1 MESSLQVLGIPRD
14 VVEFMRSTNALDDL
28 VAMAEGNFRNMS
40 RFLHPDI
47 NKDPGANA
55 FYVRLSDAINDIRD
69 VDGLMLAIE
78 RLVSETD
85 KRTNRHRVDAEK
97 ERQREKRGF
106 AAVLNLLENVDQ
118 FNVLGISG
126 PASFLLQLGASRT
139 ILDVSTNDSA
149 RLFLTT
155 QEIEVLPEQ
164 TEEAKFAEGR
174 WQEMYLADETELW
187 LSHQPEAPTQ
197 VVVVGFV
204 PAEALHYRMEDTFE
218 VISEE
223 RVELGEG
230 IADPVVIPVWTE
242 PTQAWFLQYL
252 EATPKKHSEVVA
264 RNHHGLLAIIGSIQA
279 QAFFYE
285 EQ

>member
-14 VVEFMRSTNALDDL
+14 IVEFKRSTNDLDDL
-28 VAMAEGNFRNMS
+28 VGMAEGNFRSMS
-40 RFLHPDI
+40 RFLHPDV
-47 NKDPGANA
+47 NKSPGANEL
-55 FYVRLSDAINDIRD
+55 FVRLSDAINDIRD
-69 VDGLMLAIE
+69 ADGLMLAIE

-97 ERQREKRGF
+97 ERRREKKGF
-106 AAVLNLLENVDQ
+106 AAVLDLLVNVDQ
-118 FNVLGISG
+118 FNVLGING

-139 ILDVSTNDSA
+139 ILDVSANDSA

-164 TEEAKFAEGR
+164 TEEAKFAGGR
-174 WQEMYLADETELW
+174 WQEMYLADQTELW

-218 VISEE
+218 VISDE

-230 IADPVVIPVWTE
+230 IADPIVIPVWTKPSE
-242 PTQAWFLQYL
+242 AWFLQYM

-264 RNHHGLLAIIGSIQA
+264 RNQNGLLAIIGSIQA
-279 QAFFYE
+279 QAFF
-285 EQ
+285 